1 MKASDTTDYMFCFHL
16 NLSARLFYQ
25 LVSYLYFQDVD
36 YLGKLEVYRG
46 DSEDLIAPP
55 FRQMHADPGM
65 INL

>member
-1 MKASDTTDYMFCFHL
+1 MT
-16 NLSARLFYQ
+16 ARPFYQ

-36 YLGKLEVYRG
+36 YWGKLELYRG

-55 FRQMHADPGM
+55 LRKIHVDSGM